1 MKKLNLKKKTTTEK
15 KAKTRTRLMSIGFGA
30 TDSLIKKID
39 VVAKKKNMTRA
50 KFMKT
55 CVEAKI

>member
-1 MKKLNLKKKTTTEK
+1 MKKIKLKKKAATT
-15 KAKTRTRLMSIGFGA
+15 KTRTRLMSIGFGA
-30 TDSLIKKID
+30 QKELIKKID
-39 VVAKKKNMTRA
+39 VAAKKKNMTRA